1 MGQKLYLNKY
11 NLSLDFY
18 IKKRI
23 IKAEQNKRAT
33 VTR

>member
-11 NLSLDFY
+11 NLPIDFY

-23 IKAEQNKRAT
+23 IKAEQNKRAI